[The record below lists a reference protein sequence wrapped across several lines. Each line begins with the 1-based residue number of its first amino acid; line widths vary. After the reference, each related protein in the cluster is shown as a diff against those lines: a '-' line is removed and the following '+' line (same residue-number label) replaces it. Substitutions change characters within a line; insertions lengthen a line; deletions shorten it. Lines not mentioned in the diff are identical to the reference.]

1 MVSPGLKVTRLPAET
16 CVVMPTGRLLG
27 AVDAVE
33 GAAAETTP
41 AAVVVDALMR
51 TLELRDYRRGK
62 YAETREHA
70 ERVTSLAAAL
80 AATVAPHLGQD
91 PRFEYGCR
99 LHDIGMLAVP
109 DAVLLKRTAL
119 TPAEL
124 DEIREHP
131 WLGERIVANVAGLDG
146 CCRQVI
152 GSHHERW
159 DGKGYPRGQQGEEIP
174 LAARIFAITDTFDTM
189 TREQPWRPAL
199 PDDHALEEIGHLAG
213 NQLDPELTAVF
224 LDGLTAVA

>member
-1 MVSPGLKVTRLPAET
+1 
-16 CVVMPTGRLLG
+16 MPTGRMLG
-27 AVDAVE
+27 AVEVVE
-33 GAAAETTP
+33 GVAAEATA

-62 YAETREHA
+62 FAETREHA
-70 ERVTSLAAAL
+70 ERVTLVAVELARRAAPEL
-80 AATVAPHLGQD
+80 VQD
-91 PRFEYGCR
+91 PRFEHGCR

-146 CCRQVI
+146 VCRQVI

-159 DGKGYPRGQQGEEIP
+159 DGRGYPRGQQGTEIA
-174 LAARIFAITDTFDTM
+174 LAARIFAVADTFDGLTH
-189 TREQPWRPAL
+189 EQPWRPAL
-199 PDDHALEEIGHLAG
+199 SEGHALEELGRLAG
-213 NQLDPELTAVF
+213 DQLDPELTAVF
-224 LDGLTAVA
+224 LEGADAGMDE